1 MDDKEVSPVTSMGHC
16 SACQMF
22 LCGTTQSVKCNI
34 HEEKVFLVC
43 ISHQSTLMFWD
54 LRAQKQSGQSAP
66 EQKVDL
72 KKSSVPD
79 TFKHLDRTWKPLFK
93 VVQGFKT
100 QSE

>member
-1 MDDKEVSPVTSMGHC
+1 MKEKNINVS
-16 SACQMF
+16 
-22 LCGTTQSVKCNI
+22 
-34 HEEKVFLVC
+34 LVC

-93 VVQGFKT
+93 VVQGFRT
-100 QSE
+100 QA